1 MRETMIATLKHEQ
14 SEMMIYLIAAIL
26 VIGFV
31 YWLLIEGEDRQR

>member
-1 MRETMIATLKHEQ
+1 MIATLKREQ

-31 YWLLIEGEDRQR
+31 YRLLIKGEDRQR